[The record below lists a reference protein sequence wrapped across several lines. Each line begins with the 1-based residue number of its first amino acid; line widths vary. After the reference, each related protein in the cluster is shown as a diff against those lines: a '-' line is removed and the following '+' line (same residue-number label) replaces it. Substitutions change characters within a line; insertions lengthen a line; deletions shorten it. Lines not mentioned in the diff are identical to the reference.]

1 MNQKIIIYKYFDLD
15 MLLNYI
21 MIVEKNCETEKVHKY
36 LPFYNKNKFKKK
48 TRGLKLVKKQEQIK
62 NILMQGISK
71 TNKYKNY

>member
-1 MNQKIIIYKYFDLD
+1 

-21 MIVEKNCETEKVHKY
+21 MIVEKICETEKVHKY

-48 TRGLKLVKKQEQIK
+48 TRGLKFVKKQEQI

-71 TNKYKNY
+71 T

>member
-1 MNQKIIIYKYFDLD
+1 

-48 TRGLKLVKKQEQIK
+48 TRGLKLVKK
-62 NILMQGISK
+62 
-71 TNKYKNY
+71 